1 MSSIHEV
8 CWSVANKQAKK
19 LTKWTEQTYGLHSDY
34 FKTSRK
40 ISNQFTKNTQK
51 KIWNSFLSTI

>member
-19 LTKWTEQTYGLHSDY
+19 LTKWTEQTYGLHSDC

-51 KIWNSFLSTI
+51 KFGTVF